1 MGLAHYVSLRTHDA
15 ETRVGCVIVNDSKHV
30 VSLGYNGFCAGVD
43 DKSLPNTRP
52 EKYPFMVH
60 AEQNAISNLIVR
72 SSEPLTAYITHMPCH
87 TCSKLLWQNN
97 VRYWFVEK
105 NTSVASVSD
114 DDTQVFE
121 FLLKSGLTFNTIKTD
136 VRMFNKL
143 QGQLIENR
151 STYWST
157 FLEKLK
163 NSIGP
168 LING

>member
-1 MGLAHYVSLRTHDA
+1 
-15 ETRVGCVIVNDSKHV
+15 
-30 VSLGYNGFCAGVD
+30 
-43 DKSLPNTRP
+43 
-52 EKYPFMVH
+52 
-60 AEQNAISNLIVR
+60 
-72 SSEPLTAYITHMPCH
+72 
-87 TCSKLLWQNN
+87 
-97 VRYWFVEK
+97 VEK